1 MMASKRQARFAAGKI
16 PPETLLRTVYTNL
29 GREEK
34 RFLVG
39 PGIGR
44 DSAEVKQ
51 NGTVLVFTADPITG
65 TPSHIGQHSVEI
77 NANDI
82 ATTGAR
88 PKWYLCTILLPI
100 GTREKSLKEITG
112 EIHDTAKR
120 LGITVVGGHTEAT
133 PGIDRPIISGFMIGE
148 TRGRI
153 LSAEDGRLGD
163 RILLTKTAG
172 LEGTAILARDKATLL
187 KKKGVP
193 DKLLKLARS
202 YQEQISVVEEALLTA
217 KLKGVHALHDPTE
230 GGVLNG
236 LWEMAEASN
245 LGIEVWAEKIPG
257 APATNVIC
265 LTLGLDPLK
274 LMSSGT
280 LLLAVE
286 PSSRKA
292 VPKALQKTHVRLTEV
307 GRLTYRNTGRV
318 QVKHERR
325 QSLRAVSQDELY
337 KLA

>member
-1 MMASKRQARFAAGKI
+1 MAPERQARFAAGKI
-16 PPETLLRTVYTNL
+16 PPETLMRTVYANL
-29 GREEK
+29 GRRDK
-34 RFLVG
+34 RVLVG

-44 DSAEVKQ
+44 DSAAVKQ

-65 TPSHIGQHSVEI
+65 TSSHIGQHSVEI

-100 GTREKSLKEITG
+100 GSRENSLKEITR
-112 EIHDTAKR
+112 EIHETAKR

-133 PGIDRPIISGFMIGE
+133 SGLDRPIISGFMVGE
-148 TRGRI
+148 TKGRI
-153 LSAEDGRLGD
+153 LTAENGKTGD

-172 LEGTAILARDKATLL
+172 LEGTAILARDQSTLL

-193 DKLLKLARS
+193 EGLLRQARS
-202 YQEQISVVEEALLTA
+202 YQEQISVVEEALLSA
-217 KLKGVHALHDPTE
+217 ELKGVHALHDQTE

-236 LWEMAEASN
+236 MWEMAEASG
-245 LGIEVWAEKIPG
+245 LGMEVWADKIPV
-257 APATNVIC
+257 APATQVIC
-265 LTLGLDPLK
+265 LALHLDPLK

-286 PSSRKA
+286 KSKSRI
-292 VPKALQKTHVRLTEV
+292 VQKALLKLPVRLTEV
-307 GRLTYRNTGRV
+307 GRLTRRSKGRV
-318 QVKHERR
+318 LVKHGKR
-325 QSLRAVSQDELY
+325 QALTAVPQDELY
-337 KLA
+337 KLT

>member
-1 MMASKRQARFAAGKI
+1 MASERQARFAAGKI
-16 PPETLLRTVYTNL
+16 PPEILLRAVFTNL
-29 GREEK
+29 GRRDK
-34 RFLVG
+34 RVLVG

-44 DSAEVKQ
+44 DSAAVKQ
-51 NGTVLVFTADPITG
+51 NGTVLIFTADPITG
-65 TPSHIGQHSVEI
+65 TPSHIGRHSVEI

-82 ATTGAR
+82 ATAGAR

-100 GTREKSLKEITG
+100 GTGENSLKEITR

-133 PGIDRPIISGFMIGE
+133 SGLDRPIISGFMVGE
-148 TRGRI
+148 TQGRI
-153 LSAEDGRLGD
+153 LSAENGKTGD

-172 LEGTAILARDKATLL
+172 LEGTAILARDQSTLL

-193 DKLLKLARS
+193 EGLLRLARG
-202 YQEQISVVEEALLTA
+202 YQEQISVVDEALLSA
-217 KLKGVHALHDPTE
+217 KLKGVHAMHDPTE

-236 LWEMAEASN
+236 LWELAEASG
-245 LGIEVWAEKIPG
+245 LGIEVWAEKIPV
-257 APATNVIC
+257 APATQVIC

-286 PSSRKA
+286 PSRHSA
-292 VPKALQKTHVRLTEV
+292 VQKALQKTHVRLTEV
-307 GRLTYRNTGRV
+307 GRLTSRNTGRV
-318 QVKHERR
+318 LVKHERR

>member
-1 MMASKRQARFAAGKI
+1 MVSERQARFAAGKI
-16 PPETLLRTVYTNL
+16 PPEILLRTVYVNL
-29 GREEK
+29 GK
-34 RFLVG
+34 RDKRVLIG

-44 DSAEVKQ
+44 DSAAVKQ

-65 TPSHIGQHSVEI
+65 TPTHIGQHSVEI

-100 GTREKSLKEITG
+100 GTRENSLKEITR

-133 PGIDRPIISGFMIGE
+133 SGLDRPIISGFMVGE

-153 LSAEDGRLGD
+153 LSAENGKTGD

-172 LEGTAILARDKATLL
+172 LEGTAILARDQSTLL

-193 DKLLKLARS
+193 EGLLRLARG
-202 YQEQISVVEEALLTA
+202 YQEQISVVDEALLAA
-217 KLKGVHALHDPTE
+217 KLEGVHAMHDPTE

-236 LWEMAEASN
+236 LWELAEASG
-245 LGIEVWAEKIPG
+245 LGIEVWAEKIPV
-257 APATNVIC
+257 APATRVIC

-286 PSSRKA
+286 ESKRRTIQEVLLKLPC
-292 VPKALQKTHVRLTEV
+292 RLTEV
-307 GRLTYRNTGRV
+307 GRLTRRSKGRV
-318 QVKHERR
+318 LVRHGKR
-325 QSLRAVSQDELY
+325 QAFTAVPQDELY
-337 KLA
+337 KLT

>member
-1 MMASKRQARFAAGKI
+1 MASGRHTGFATGKI
-16 PPETLLRTVYTNL
+16 PPETLLRAVYTSL
-29 GREEK
+29 GK
-34 RFLVG
+34 RDKRVLVG

-44 DSAEVKQ
+44 DSAAVKQ
-51 NGTVLVFTADPITG
+51 NGTILVFTADPITG

-88 PKWYLCTILLPI
+88 PKWYLCTILLPV
-100 GTREKSLKEITG
+100 GTREDSLTEITR
-112 EIHDTAKR
+112 EIHETAKR

-133 PGIDRPIISGFMIGE
+133 PGLDRPIISGFMVGE
-148 TRGRI
+148 TRGRV
-153 LSAEDGRLGD
+153 LRAENGRPGD

-172 LEGTAILARDKATLL
+172 LEGTAILARDKAALL
-187 KKKGVP
+187 RKKRVP
-193 DKLLKLARS
+193 EGLLKLARS
-202 YQEQISVVEEALLTA
+202 YQEQISVVKEALLTA

-236 LWEMAEASN
+236 LWEMAEASD
-245 LGIEVWAEKIPG
+245 LGIEVWAEKIPV
-257 APATNVIC
+257 APATQVIC

-292 VPKALQKTHVRLTEV
+292 VQKALNQTHTRMTEV
-307 GRLTYRNTGRV
+307 GRLTVGAKGRV
-318 QVKHERR
+318 LVRR
-325 QSLRAVSQDELY
+325 GKRLALKSVSQDELY

>member
-1 MMASKRQARFAAGKI
+1 MASGRQTRFAAGKI
-16 PPETLLRTVYTNL
+16 PPETLLRAVYTNL
-29 GREEK
+29 GKGDR
-34 RFLVG
+34 RVLIG

-44 DSAEVKQ
+44 DSAVVKQ
-51 NGTVLVFTADPITG
+51 NGAILVFTADPITG

-88 PKWYLCTILLPI
+88 PKWYLCTILLPV
-100 GTREKSLKEITG
+100 GTREDSLREMTR
-112 EIHDTAKR
+112 EIHETAKR

-133 PGIDRPIISGFMIGE
+133 SGLDRPIISGFMVGE
-148 TRGRI
+148 TRGRV
-153 LSAEDGRLGD
+153 LSSEGGKRGD

-172 LEGTAILARDKATLL
+172 LEGTAILARDRATLL

-193 DKLLKLARS
+193 EGLLKLARS

-236 LWEMAEASN
+236 LWEMAEASG
-245 LGIEVWAEKIPG
+245 LGIEVSGDKIPV
-257 APATNVIC
+257 APATQVIC
-265 LTLGLDPLK
+265 MTLGLDPLK

-286 PSSRKA
+286 QVKRWA
-292 VPKALQKTHVRLTEV
+292 VTRALLNTPRMLTEV
-307 GRLTYRNTGRV
+307 GKLTWRSKGRV
-318 QVKHERR
+318 IVRKGRR
-325 QSLRAVSQDELY
+325 QAMKALSQDELY

>member
-1 MMASKRQARFAAGKI
+1 MRFAVGKI
-16 PPETLLRTVYTNL
+16 PPETLLRAVYHNL
-29 GREEK
+29 GK
-34 RFLVG
+34 RDKRVLVG

-44 DSAEVKQ
+44 DSAAVNQ

-88 PKWYLCTILLPI
+88 PKWYLCTILLPV
-100 GTREKSLKEITG
+100 GTREDSLREITT
-112 EIHDTAKR
+112 EIHETAQR

-133 PGIDRPIISGFMIGE
+133 PGLDRPIISGFMIGE
-148 TRGRI
+148 TRGRV
-153 LSAEDGRLGD
+153 LSSEGGKLGD

-172 LEGTAILARDKATLL
+172 LEGTAILARDRATLL

-193 DKLLKLARS
+193 ESLLKLARG

-236 LWEMAEASN
+236 LWEMAEASG
-245 LGIEVWAEKIPG
+245 LGMEVWAEKIPV
-257 APATNVIC
+257 APATQVIC
-265 LTLGLDPLK
+265 MTLGLDPLK

-286 PSSRKA
+286 RSKRSA
-292 VPKALQKTHVRLTEV
+292 VQRALLKTSLRLTEV
-307 GRLTYRNTGRV
+307 GKLTSRSKGRV
-318 QVKHERR
+318 LVR
-325 QSLRAVSQDELY
+325 QGKKQALRAVSQDELY
-337 KLA
+337 KLT

>member
-1 MMASKRQARFAAGKI
+1 MSSVRQTRFAVGKI
-16 PPETLLRTVYTNL
+16 PPEALLRAVYTNL
-29 GREEK
+29 GK
-34 RFLVG
+34 RDKRVLVG

-44 DSAEVKQ
+44 DSAAVRQ

-88 PKWYLCTILLPI
+88 PKWYLCTILLPVGAREDSLQEI
-100 GTREKSLKEITG
+100 TRE
-112 EIHDTAKR
+112 IHETAKR

-133 PGIDRPIISGFMIGE
+133 PGLDRPIISGFMVGE
-148 TRGRI
+148 TRGRV
-153 LSAEDGRLGD
+153 LSSEGGKLGD

-172 LEGTAILARDKATLL
+172 LEGTAILARDRASLL

-193 DKLLKLARS
+193 EGLLKLARG

-236 LWEMAEASN
+236 LWEIAEASG
-245 LGIEVWAEKIPG
+245 LGIEVWADKIPV
-257 APATNVIC
+257 APATEVIC

-280 LLLAVE
+280 LLLALERSKRSIVQ
-286 PSSRKA
+286 RTLLNA
-292 VPKALQKTHVRLTEV
+292 HIRLTEV
-307 GRLTYRNTGRV
+307 GTLTSPSKGRV
-318 QVKHERR
+318 LVRRGRR
-325 QSLRAVSQDELY
+325 QALRAISQDELY

>member
-1 MMASKRQARFAAGKI
+1 MGSERRARFAAGKI
-16 PPETLLRTVYTNL
+16 PPEALVRTVYTNL
-29 GREEK
+29 GR
-34 RFLVG
+34 RDRRVLVG

-44 DSAEVKQ
+44 DSAAVKQ

-100 GTREKSLKEITG
+100 GTRETSLKEIAR
-112 EIHDTAKR
+112 EIHNTANR

-148 TRGRI
+148 TRGRV
-153 LSAEDGRLGD
+153 LSAEDGRPGD

-187 KKKGVP
+187 NRKGVP
-193 DKLLKLARS
+193 GKLLKLARS
-202 YQEQISVVEEALLTA
+202 YREQISVVEEALLAA

-236 LWEMAEASN
+236 LWEMAEASG
-245 LGIEVWAEKIPG
+245 LGMEVWADEIPV
-257 APATNVIC
+257 APATHVIC
-265 LTLGLDPLK
+265 MTLGLDPLK

-286 PSSRKA
+286 PSKRQA
-292 VPKALQKTHVRLTEV
+292 VQRVLRNGSSGLSEV
-307 GRLTYRNTGRV
+307 GKLTSRGKGRV
-318 QVKHERR
+318 LLRRGRR
-325 QSLRAVSQDELY
+325 QPLRAVSQDELY
-337 KLA
+337 KLP

>member
-1 MMASKRQARFAAGKI
+1 MAPERQARFAAGKI
-16 PPETLLRTVYTNL
+16 PPEALLRTVYTNL
-29 GREEK
+29 GRRDK
-34 RFLVG
+34 RVLVG

-44 DSAEVKQ
+44 DSAAVKQ

-100 GTREKSLKEITG
+100 GTREKALKEIAR
-112 EIHDTAKR
+112 EIHNTAKR

-245 LGIEVWAEKIPG
+245 LGIEVWADKIPV
-257 APATNVIC
+257 APATQVIC

-286 PSSRKA
+286 ESKRRTIQ
-292 VPKALQKTHVRLTEV
+292 KALLKLRGRVTEV
-307 GRLTYRNTGRV
+307 GRLTRRDKGRV
-318 QVKHERR
+318 LLKRGKR
-325 QSLRAVSQDELY
+325 QALSAVPQDELY
-337 KLA
+337 KLT

>member
-1 MMASKRQARFAAGKI
+1 MASERQIRFAVGKI
-16 PPETLLRTVYTNL
+16 PPETLLRAVYSNL
-29 GREEK
+29 GK
-34 RFLVG
+34 RDKRVLVG

-44 DSAEVKQ
+44 DSAAVKQ
-51 NGTVLVFTADPITG
+51 NGIVLVFTADPITG
-65 TPSHIGQHSVEI
+65 TPSHIGQNSVEI

-88 PKWYLCTILLPI
+88 PKWYLCTILLPV
-100 GTREKSLKEITG
+100 GTREDSLREITR
-112 EIHDTAKR
+112 EIHETAQR

-133 PGIDRPIISGFMIGE
+133 PGLDRPIISGFMVGE
-148 TRGRI
+148 TRGRV
-153 LSAEDGRLGD
+153 LSSEGGKLGD

-172 LEGTAILARDKATLL
+172 LEGTAILARDRAALL

-193 DKLLKLARS
+193 EELLKLARG

-236 LWEMAEASN
+236 LWEMAEASG
-245 LGIEVWAEKIPG
+245 LGIEVWAETIPV
-257 APATNVIC
+257 APATQVIC
-265 LTLGLDPLK
+265 MALGLDPLK

-280 LLLAVE
+280 LLIAVE
-286 PSSRKA
+286 RSKRRR
-292 VPKALQKTHVRLTEV
+292 VQRALLKTRCQLAEV
-307 GRLTYRNTGRV
+307 GKLTPRSRGRV
-318 QVKHERR
+318 LVTRGRR
-325 QSLRAVSQDELY
+325 QVLRAVSQDELY

>member
-1 MMASKRQARFAAGKI
+1 MASEGQARFAAGKI
-16 PPETLLRTVYTNL
+16 PPEILMRTVYTNV
-29 GREEK
+29 GRRDK
-34 RFLVG
+34 RILVG

-44 DSAEVKQ
+44 DSAAVKQ

-65 TPSHIGQHSVEI
+65 TPSQIGQHSVEI

-100 GTREKSLKEITG
+100 GTRENSLKEIARG
-112 EIHDTAKR
+112 IHDTAKR
-120 LGITVVGGHTEAT
+120 LGITVLGGHTEAT
-133 PGIDRPIISGFMIGE
+133 PRLDRPIISGFMVGE
-148 TRGRI
+148 TRGRV
-153 LSAEDGRLGD
+153 LSAENGRPGD

-172 LEGTAILARDKATLL
+172 LEGTAILARDQATIL

-193 DKLLKLARS
+193 EGLLKLAKG
-202 YQEQISVVEEALLTA
+202 YQTQISVVEEALVAA

-236 LWEMAEASN
+236 LWEMAEASD
-245 LGIEVWAEKIPG
+245 LGIEVWAEKIPV
-257 APATNVIC
+257 APATQVIC
-265 LTLGLDPLK
+265 LTLRLDPLK

-280 LLLAVE
+280 LLVAVE
-286 PSSRKA
+286 RSKRWS
-292 VPKALQKTHVRLTEV
+292 VQKALMKSPRKMTEV
-307 GRLTYRNTGRV
+307 GKLTARSKGRV
-318 QVKHERR
+318 IVRR
-325 QSLRAVSQDELY
+325 GKREALKPVSQDELY

>member
-1 MMASKRQARFAAGKI
+1 MGSRRQTGFVTGKI

-29 GREEK
+29 GKKDK
-34 RFLVG
+34 RVLVG

-44 DSAEVKQ
+44 DSAAVKQ
-51 NGTVLVFTADPITG
+51 NGTILVFTADPITG

-88 PKWYLCTILLPI
+88 PKWYLCTILLPV
-100 GTREKSLKEITG
+100 GTREDSLREITR
-112 EIHDTAKR
+112 EIHETAKR

-133 PGIDRPIISGFMIGE
+133 PGLDRPIISGFMVGE
-148 TRGRI
+148 TRGSV
-153 LSAEDGRLGD
+153 LSAENGRPGD
-163 RILLTKTAG
+163 RIFLTKTVG
-172 LEGTAILARDKATLL
+172 LEGTAILARDRAPLL
-187 KKKGVP
+187 RKKGVP
-193 DKLLKLARS
+193 EGLLKLARS

-236 LWEMAEASN
+236 LWEMAEASG
-245 LGIEVWAEKIPG
+245 LGVEVWAEKIPV

-292 VPKALQKTHVRLTEV
+292 VQKALQNTHTRLTEI
-307 GRLTYRNTGRV
+307 GGLTTRAKGRV
-318 QVKHERR
+318 LVRR
-325 QSLRAVSQDELY
+325 GKRLALKSVSQDELY
-337 KLA
+337 TLA

>member
-1 MMASKRQARFAAGKI
+1 MASRRQGRFAVGKI
-16 PPETLLRTVYTNL
+16 PPETLLRAVYTNL
-29 GREEK
+29 GK
-34 RFLVG
+34 RDKRVLVG

-44 DSAEVKQ
+44 DSAAVRQ
-51 NGTVLVFTADPITG
+51 NGTVLVFTTDPITG
-65 TPSHIGQHSVEI
+65 TASHIGQHSVEI

-100 GTREKSLKEITG
+100 GTREDSLREIAT
-112 EIHDTAKR
+112 EIHETARR

-133 PGIDRPIISGFMIGE
+133 PGLDRPIISGFMVGE
-148 TRGRI
+148 TRGRV
-153 LSAEDGRLGD
+153 LSSEGGKQGD

-172 LEGTAILARDKATLL
+172 LEGTAILARDRATLL
-187 KKKGVP
+187 RRKGVP
-193 DKLLKLARS
+193 EGLLKLARG
-202 YQEQISVVEEALLTA
+202 YQEQISVVDEALLAA

-236 LWEMAEASN
+236 LWEMAEAAG
-245 LGIEVWAEKIPG
+245 LGMEVWAEKIPV
-257 APATNVIC
+257 APATQVIC

-286 PSSRKA
+286 RSKLSTVQR
-292 VPKALQKTHVRLTEV
+292 ALQNTHSRLTEV
-307 GRLTYRNTGRV
+307 GKLTIRSKGRV
-318 QVKHERR
+318 LVRR
-325 QSLRAVSQDELY
+325 GEKQALRAVSQDELY

>member
-1 MMASKRQARFAAGKI
+1 MAPERQARFAAGKI
-16 PPETLLRTVYTNL
+16 PPEILMRTVYTNL
-29 GREEK
+29 GRRDK
-34 RFLVG
+34 RVLVG

-44 DSAEVKQ
+44 DSAAVKQ

-65 TPSHIGQHSVEI
+65 TTSQIGQHSVEI

-82 ATTGAR
+82 ATAGAR

-100 GTREKSLKEITG
+100 GTRENSLSEIAR
-112 EIHDTAKR
+112 EIHHTAKR

-133 PGIDRPIISGFMIGE
+133 PGLDRPIISGFMVGE
-148 TRGRI
+148 ARGRVR
-153 LSAEDGRLGD
+153 SAENGRPGD
-163 RILLTKTAG
+163 RILLTKTVG
-172 LEGTAILARDKATLL
+172 LEGTAILARDKAALL

-193 DKLLKLARS
+193 EGLLKLARS

-236 LWEMAEASN
+236 LWEMAEASG
-245 LGIEVWAEKIPG
+245 LGIEVWAEKIPV

-286 PSSRKA
+286 ASKRWT
-292 VPKALQKTHVRLTEV
+292 VQRALLNTPCMLTEA
-307 GRLTYRNTGRV
+307 GKLTSRSKGRV
-318 QVKHERR
+318 MVRKGRKQALK
-325 QSLRAVSQDELY
+325 A
-337 KLA
+337 A

>member
-1 MMASKRQARFAAGKI
+1 MAPERQARFTVGKI

-29 GREEK
+29 GRRDK
-34 RFLVG
+34 SVLVG

-44 DSAEVKQ
+44 DSAAVKQ

-100 GTREKSLKEITG
+100 GTREKSLKEIAR
-112 EIHDTAKR
+112 EIHETAKR

-133 PGIDRPIISGFMIGE
+133 LGIDRPIISGFMIGE
-148 TRGRI
+148 TRGI
-153 LSAEDGRLGD
+153 VLSAEDGRPGD
-163 RILLTKTAG
+163 SILLTKTAG

-245 LGIEVWAEKIPG
+245 LGIEVWADKIPV
-257 APATNVIC
+257 APATQVIC

-286 PSSRKA
+286 GSKSG
-292 VPKALQKTHVRLTEV
+292 VVQKALSKLPSRLTEV
-307 GRLTYRNTGRV
+307 GKLTRRDKGRFL
-318 QVKHERR
+318 VKHGKR
-325 QSLRAVSQDELY
+325 QALKAVPQDELY
-337 KLA
+337 RLT

>member
-1 MMASKRQARFAAGKI
+1 MVSERQAHFAAGKI
-16 PPETLLRTVYTNL
+16 PPEILLRTVYANL
-29 GREEK
+29 GKKDK
-34 RFLVG
+34 RVVIG

-44 DSAEVKQ
+44 DSAAVKQ
-51 NGTVLVFTADPITG
+51 NGTFLVFTADPITG

-82 ATTGAR
+82 ATIGAR

-100 GTREKSLKEITG
+100 GTGENSLKEITR

-133 PGIDRPIISGFMIGE
+133 SGLDRPIISGFMVGE
-148 TRGRI
+148 TRGRV
-153 LSAEDGRLGD
+153 LSSEGGELGD
-163 RILLTKTAG
+163 RILLTKTVG
-172 LEGTAILARDKATLL
+172 LEGTAILARDRATLL

-193 DKLLKLARS
+193 EGLLKLARS

-245 LGIEVWAEKIPG
+245 LGIEVSGDKIPV
-257 APATNVIC
+257 A
-265 LTLGLDPLK
+265 
-274 LMSSGT
+274 
-280 LLLAVE
+280 
-286 PSSRKA
+286 
-292 VPKALQKTHVRLTEV
+292 
-307 GRLTYRNTGRV
+307 
-318 QVKHERR
+318 
-325 QSLRAVSQDELY
+325 
-337 KLA
+337 

>member
-1 MMASKRQARFAAGKI
+1 MAPERQARFTVGKI

-29 GREEK
+29 GRRDK
-34 RFLVG
+34 SVLVG

-44 DSAEVKQ
+44 DSAAVKQ

-100 GTREKSLKEITG
+100 GTREKSLKEIAR
-112 EIHDTAKR
+112 EIHETAKR

-133 PGIDRPIISGFMIGE
+133 LGIDRPIISGFMIGE
-148 TRGRI
+148 TRGI
-153 LSAEDGRLGD
+153 VLSAEDGRPGD
-163 RILLTKTAG
+163 SILLTKTAG

-245 LGIEVWAEKIPG
+245 LGIEVWAEKIPV
-257 APATNVIC
+257 APATRVIC

-286 PSSRKA
+286 RSKLSIVQRALLNTPS
-292 VPKALQKTHVRLTEV
+292 RLTEV
-307 GRLTYRNTGRV
+307 GKLTSRSKGRV
-318 QVKHERR
+318 LVRQGRR
-325 QSLRAVSQDELY
+325 QVLRAVSQDELY

>member
-1 MMASKRQARFAAGKI
+1 MGSGRQTGFAMGKI
-16 PPETLLRTVYTNL
+16 PPETLLRAVYTNL
-29 GREEK
+29 GK
-34 RFLVG
+34 RDKRVLVG

-44 DSAEVKQ
+44 DSAAVKQ

-65 TPSHIGQHSVEI
+65 TPSHIGQHAVEI

-88 PKWYLCTILLPI
+88 PKWYLCTILLPM
-100 GTREKSLKEITG
+100 GTREKSLKEIAR

-120 LGITVVGGHTEAT
+120 LGISVVGGHTEAT
-133 PGIDRPIISGFMIGE
+133 LGIDRPIISGFMIGE

-153 LSAEDGRLGD
+153 LSAEDGRPGD

-217 KLKGVHALHDPTE
+217 KLKGVHAMHDPTE

-236 LWEMAEASN
+236 LWEMAEASD
-245 LGIEVWAEKIPG
+245 LGVEVWAEKIPV

-286 PSSRKA
+286 PSRRSA
-292 VPKALQKTHVRLTEV
+292 VQKALQKTHVRLTEV
-307 GRLTYRNTGRV
+307 GRLTSRNKGRV
-318 QVKHERR
+318 LVKHERR

>member
-1 MMASKRQARFAAGKI
+1 MASKRQARFAAGKI
-16 PPETLLRTVYTNL
+16 PPEILLRTVFTNL
-29 GREEK
+29 GRIDK
-34 RFLVG
+34 RVLVG

-44 DSAEVKQ
+44 DSAAVKQ

-100 GTREKSLKEITG
+100 AR

-120 LGITVVGGHTEAT
+120 LGISVVGGHTEAT
-133 PGIDRPIISGFMIGE
+133 SGIDRPIISGFMIGE
-148 TRGRI
+148 TRGRV
-153 LSAEDGRLGD
+153 LSAEDGRRGD

-187 KKKGVP
+187 RKKGVP

-202 YQEQISVVEEALLTA
+202 YQEQISVVEEALLAA
-217 KLKGVHALHDPTE
+217 KLKQVHALHDPTE

-245 LGIEVWAEKIPG
+245 LGIEVWADKIPV
-257 APATNVIC
+257 APATQVIC

-286 PSSRKA
+286 ESKRRTIQ
-292 VPKALQKTHVRLTEV
+292 KALLKLRGRVTEV
-307 GRLTYRNTGRV
+307 GRFTRRDKGRV
-318 QVKHERR
+318 LLKRGKR
-325 QSLRAVSQDELY
+325 QALSAVPQDELY
-337 KLA
+337 KLT